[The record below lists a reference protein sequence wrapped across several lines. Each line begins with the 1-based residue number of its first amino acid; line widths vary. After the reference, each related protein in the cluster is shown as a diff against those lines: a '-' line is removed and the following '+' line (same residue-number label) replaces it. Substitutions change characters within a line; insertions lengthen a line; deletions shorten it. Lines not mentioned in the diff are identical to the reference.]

1 MERRFLHD
9 FSRVRVHADGAA
21 AETAAAV
28 QARAYTVGPH
38 IAFARG
44 AYDPGHRRRQATR
57 RARAR
62 TRRAAKSDARSARR
76 GDAEREAARAADEAS
91 IGRRVTPS
99 GATPVRIARQPTTA
113 TAERELEVEAVEV
126 AGQSY
131 VLYQTEV
138 RTAGSS
144 AWLANNPGNMDYTP
158 DLVEWGAYE
167 GKKLKWGKHR
177 FAIFPNED
185 TGLRAVQRFLRK
197 HQGRR
202 DITLMM
208 NLFAPA
214 GDLSNDPQL
223 YAKRVATALGV
234 PLGTLVQDL
243 TDEQLAVFA
252 STIKEVE
259 GWKEGQT
266 YRRGDPALPE
276 AAGDER
282 PVDLALLL
290 RLGARLV
297 DLGSPPL
304 DLLRARQHVLDAVAA
319 PELQARVGQVV
330 ERVRLGEPARPAQ
343 LGHGLL
349 EQRAALRSSRRPAS
363 A

>member
-9 FSRVRVHADGAA
+9 FSRVRVHADLPAA
-21 AETAAAV
+21 ASAANL

-44 AYDPGHRRRQATR
+44 AYDPGTDAGKRLVAHELAHVVQQS
-57 RARAR
+57 R
-62 TRRAAKSDARSARR
+62 THGSRDE

-91 IGRRVTPS
+91 VGRRVTPL
-99 GATPVRIARQPTTA
+99 GATPLRIARQPTTA
-113 TAERELEVEAVEV
+113 SAERELEVMAVEV

-144 AWLANNPGNMDYTP
+144 SWLANNPGNMDYTP
-158 DLVEWGAYE
+158 DLVEWGAYD

-223 YAKRVATALGV
+223 YSKRVAQALGV
-234 PLGTLVQDL
+234 PVGTLVSDL
-243 TDEQLAVFA
+243 TDDQLAVFA
-252 STIKEVE
+252 STIKDVE
-259 GWKEGQT
+259 GWKIGQT
-266 YRRGDPALPE
+266 YPRGDPALPE
-276 AAGDER
+276 AA
-282 PVDLALLL
+282 
-290 RLGARLV
+290 
-297 DLGSPPL
+297 
-304 DLLRARQHVLDAVAA
+304 
-319 PELQARVGQVV
+319 
-330 ERVRLGEPARPAQ
+330 
-343 LGHGLL
+343 
-349 EQRAALRSSRRPAS
+349 RR
-363 A
+363 

>member
-44 AYDPGHRRRQATR
+44 AYDPVTDAGRRLVAHELAHVVQQS
-57 RARAR
+57 R
-62 TRRAAKSDARSARR
+62 THGSRDE

-91 IGRRVTPS
+91 VGRRVTPL

-276 AAGDER
+276 AARG
-282 PVDLALLL
+282 
-290 RLGARLV
+290 
-297 DLGSPPL
+297 
-304 DLLRARQHVLDAVAA
+304 
-319 PELQARVGQVV
+319 
-330 ERVRLGEPARPAQ
+330 
-343 LGHGLL
+343 
-349 EQRAALRSSRRPAS
+349 
-363 A
+363 